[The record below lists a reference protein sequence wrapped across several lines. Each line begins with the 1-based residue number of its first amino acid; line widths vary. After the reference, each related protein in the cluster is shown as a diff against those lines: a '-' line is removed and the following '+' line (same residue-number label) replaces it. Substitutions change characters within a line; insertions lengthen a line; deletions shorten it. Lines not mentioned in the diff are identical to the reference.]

1 MKAKRISCALA
12 TFLALL
18 LTATSCFGPF
28 NATRRVHTW
37 NREFENRW
45 AGEGVFLAFSILWVN
60 RLMWVADALVFNSI
74 EFWGGTN
81 PIDPPSKERL
91 QALRD
96 ADDARARE
104 AGYEVEGSGTMPE
117 K

>member
-1 MKAKRISCALA
+1 MKAKNSFRALVVL
-12 TFLALL
+12 LALVC
-18 LTATSCFGPF
+18 TSTSCFGPF
-28 NATRRVHTW
+28 NAARRINTW
-37 NREFENRW
+37 NREIENRW

-60 RLMWVADALVFNSI
+60 RGAWLGDALIFNSI

-104 AGYEVEGSGTMPE
+104 MGHDVPE
-117 K
+117 ESN

>member
-1 MKAKRISCALA
+1 MKANKPFCALA
-12 TFLALL
+12 IFLALVCS
-18 LTATSCFGPF
+18 TTSCFGPF
-28 NATRRVHTW
+28 NATARVHTW

-60 RLMWVADALVFNSI
+60 RVVLVGDMLIFNSI

-81 PIDPPSKERL
+81 PIDPPSKERV

-104 AGYEVEGSGTMPE
+104 MGHEVPE
-117 K
+117 KASNQ